1 MLTWIAGDVDSGSDE
16 DTDAAAAFATSSLV
30 VGLQHELSR
39 AKPAA
44 KLDLAAAAVASD
56 APLPLPLPLSASS
69 LAEELA
75 ASSLADRAPAP
86 HTDLR
91 ALPAVDRPLRW
102 SEHWATLQ
110 KRPRER
116 LGERRERRSLLLTA
130 GGADEKRAPERD
142 EPETRLVSHERA
154 VAERMP
160 HVEHPHRELR
170 SSNLTEYADRVDFIA
185 AAENMKANFNL
196 LHEEGG
202 MSIAV
207 HRVGNSL
214 VLEGLEADAPA
225 RSGGGGGGGG
235 DGGGGD
241 GTALSEAIDGAL
253 QLRRKSLDERFI
265 TYLLGRDG
273 ATPVG
278 AGGGGFGGAGSAVV
292 GALSVSADK
301 IAEIEAEIEAEI
313 AGESAEEW
321 MPPREPPAGFRRVLR
336 WQASRHPP

>member
-1 MLTWIAGDVDSGSDE
+1 MLTCIAADVDSGSDE
-16 DTDAAAAFATSSLV
+16 DADAAAAFATSSLV

-44 KLDLAAAAVASD
+44 KLDLAAAAAACD
-56 APLPLPLPLSASS
+56 APLPLPLPLPASS
-69 LAEELA
+69 LAEGLA

-91 ALPAVDRPLRW
+91 SLPAVDRPLRW

-142 EPETRLVSHERA
+142 EPETRLVSHER
-154 VAERMP
+154 MP

-185 AAENMKANFNL
+185 PAENMKAIFKL

-225 RSGGGGGGGG
+225 RGGGGGGGGG

-273 ATPVG
+273 ATTDAAG
-278 AGGGGFGGAGSAVV
+278 AGGVGGEATADV
-292 GALSVSADK
+292 GALGDSADK

-336 WQASRHPP
+336 WQASRHLP